1 MNNINNKWYISTQ
14 NKAKGPYTDLQMREK
29 IQSGELK
36 EDVLTYKEGEPDWL
50 PLKQQDIWTP
60 GFIPKHPLESRDSK
74 DWVLLVESPIKQG
87 DYEQQGPF
95 TQEEVEE
102 KVSIGEV
109 HLKDFCW
116 RPGMEGWKALVETS
130 ELGFPRREKI
140 TFEEKE
146 GKGEA
151 ESSAKFFKGN
161 KRKSIDL
168 GESLL
173 DLKSQMPDFVPPE
186 ELTQK
191 EVEVEP
197 VKSFRTRFLPP
208 IIDRQGERREV
219 ALYLA
224 LVAACFLGAFYI
236 GTANSTNVLKGVEA
250 IGTGI
255 ASFAQKIL
263 PATPKVSYVFLR
275 ELPLTRGTI
284 LVKTDGKPGIN
295 IVARLKDE
303 NGNTVRTLNG
313 EKSLKLQ
320 ANKNGEAFLGLS
332 QFKVQVGK
340 TYLVTT
346 KAGQLTAKKTYFY
359 SKK

>member
-1 MNNINNKWYISTQ
+1 MNNKWYISTQ

-36 EDVLTYKEGEPDWL
+36 KDVLTYKEGEPDWL
-50 PLKQQDIWTP
+50 PLEQQDIWTP
-60 GFIPKHPLESRDSK
+60 GFVPKHPLESKGAK
-74 DWVLLVESPIKQG
+74 DWILLVESPIKQG

-95 TQEEVEE
+95 TQDEVTE
-102 KVSIGEV
+102 KVEIGEV

-130 ELGFPRREKI
+130 ELGFPRKEKI

-146 GKGEA
+146 DKAPTET
-151 ESSAKFFKGN
+151 SAKFFKGSGRDSAKEVTLEEPFLN
-161 KRKSIDL
+161 
-168 GESLL
+168 
-173 DLKSQMPDFVPPE
+173 LKSQMPDFVPPE
-186 ELTQK
+186 NLIQK
-191 EVEVEP
+191 ETREEP

-219 ALYLA
+219 VLYLA

-236 GTANSTNVLKGVEA
+236 GSANSTNVLKGVEA
-250 IGTGI
+250 VGTGI
-255 ASFAQKIL
+255 ANFAQKIL

-284 LVKTDGKPGIN
+284 LVKTDGKPGIE
-295 IVARLKDE
+295 ITARLKDE
-303 NGNTVRTLNG
+303 DGRVVRTLNG
-313 EKSLKLQ
+313 DRSLKLK

-332 QFKVQVGK
+332 QFKVEVGK

-359 SKK
+359 SNK